1 MKLTINRDLLL
12 SSVKKII
19 SIVAKNPT
27 MVVIENIL
35 IKSQSNKLVLISTN
49 LDVEITSI
57 IDSFSSV
64 LDFEFITS
72 GRKLLEIC
80 KVFPKD
86 SEMCIRIKKNS
97 NRIIINYKNSYF
109 KLCTMSSENFPLFKD
124 INKSICFSIS
134 KKTFRYLVESIVFSM
149 GNNDIR
155 HYLNGIF
162 FLYKDS
168 KLETVATD
176 GHRMALV
183 SIKKDLN
190 ISNFSIIISRKAIL
204 EIIKIIKENKGLIF
218 FEIDY
223 KNIFIQVNNTI
234 LKSKLIDGKFPN
246 YTNVVLNNFCSKIEI
261 NTKLLKL
268 ILTRALILSDEQFNG
283 AHISINNNKLIIVA
297 KNSSNEMSKEFIK
310 INYLGTPIEFGVN
323 VKYILDVLNAILG
336 ENIIIFLNNPVNNIH
351 IQDKTD
357 SNSIYIIMPLI
368 L

>member
-1 MKLTINRDLLL
+1 MKLTIHRDLLL

-19 SIVAKNPT
+19 SIVAKSPS
-27 MVVIENIL
+27 MAVIENIL
-35 IKSQSNKLVLISTN
+35 IQLQYNRLVLISTN
-49 LDVEITSI
+49 LDIEITSI
-57 IDSFSSV
+57 INSFSST
-64 LDFEFITS
+64 LNFEFITS

-80 KVFPKD
+80 RVFPKD
-86 SEMCIRIKKNS
+86 SKICIRIKKNS

-109 KLCTMSSENFPLFKD
+109 KLCTMSSENFPLFKH
-124 INKSICFSIS
+124 IKKSVCFSIS
-134 KKTFRYLVESIVFSM
+134 KKIFLYLVESIIFSM

-183 SIKKDLN
+183 SIEKDLD

-204 EIIKIIKENKGLIF
+204 EIIKIIKENKGSMVF
-218 FEIDY
+218 NIDY
-223 KNIFIQVNNTI
+223 KNIFVQVNNTI
-234 LKSKLIDGKFPN
+234 LKSKLIDGTFPN
-246 YTNVVLNNFCSKIEI
+246 YANLVLSDFCSKIEI
-261 NTKLLKL
+261 STKLLRL
-268 ILTRALILSDEQFNG
+268 ILSRALILSDEQFHG

-297 KNSSNEMSKEFIK
+297 KNSSNEISKEFIEIK
-310 INYLGTPIEFGVN
+310 YSGNPIEFGIN
-323 VKYILDVLNAILG
+323 VKYMLDVLNVILG
-336 ENIIIFLNNPVNNIH
+336 ENVIIFLNNPINNIH

-357 SNSIYIIMPLI
+357 SNAKYIIMPLI

>member
-1 MKLTINRDLLL
+1 MKLTIHRDLLL
-12 SSVKKII
+12 SSVKKVI

-35 IKSQSNKLVLISTN
+35 IKLQYNRLVLISTN
-49 LDVEITSI
+49 LDIEITSI
-57 IDSFSSV
+57 INSFSST
-64 LDFEFITS
+64 LNFEFITS

-80 KVFPKD
+80 RVFPKD
-86 SEMCIRIKKNS
+86 SKMCIRIKKNS
-97 NRIIINYKNSYF
+97 NRIVINYKNSYF

-124 INKSICFSIS
+124 IKKSIHFSIS
-134 KKTFRYLVESIVFSM
+134 KETFRYLVESIVFSM

-155 HYLNGIF
+155 HYLNGML
-162 FLYKDS
+162 FLYKDN

-183 SIKKDLN
+183 SIEKELN

-204 EIIKIIKENKGLIF
+204 EIIKIVKENKGSMVF
-218 FEIDY
+218 NIDY

-246 YTNVVLNNFCSKIEI
+246 YTNLVLNNFCSKIEI

-268 ILTRALILSDEQFNG
+268 ILSRALILSDEQFNG
-283 AHISINNNKLIIVA
+283 VHISINDNKLIIVA
-297 KNSSNEMSKEFIK
+297 KNSFNEISKEFIE
-310 INYLGTPIEFGVN
+310 INYSGNPIEFGVN
-323 VKYILDVLNAILG
+323 VKYMLDVLNVILG
-336 ENIIIFLNNPVNNIH
+336 ENIIIFLNNPINNIH
-351 IQDKTD
+351 IQDKAD
-357 SNSIYIIMPLI
+357 SNLIYIIMPLI